1 MTGDVT
7 AAAPKDTRA
16 ATNPLF
22 GDNRL
27 KLGIFAHNGSGG
39 AHTVAPEAY
48 AVTWAQ
54 SLELSRAADAAGFEA
69 IVPFG
74 RWKGY
79 VEGDPE
85 HRSHEC
91 IEPYTWAAAIAQAT
105 RQAAIFTTTHVSTIH
120 PLLAAK
126 QATTIDLVSGG
137 RFAMNVV
144 AGWQANEFKMFG
156 TPLAAHADRYAQAAE
171 WLTLIKRFWTED
183 AEFDF
188 EGDFYRAERAITRPR
203 PVQLPHPP
211 VMNAGSSAAGRRFAA
226 EHADIAF
233 LVLVDNDIETC
244 RAQIAEYRDLAAREY
259 GRELQVWAYTYV
271 IQRDSAAEA
280 EAYERY
286 LADHADKPALE
297 TWMNGLGSMQGV
309 PEEIVAL
316 LRHRSI
322 VGMGGY
328 PLVGTAE
335 QISERMALLAD
346 AGLDGVLLTWV
357 DYADGLARFNADV
370 LPRLEHSGLRAP
382 ARQEGTTDDRA

>member
-1 MTGDVT
+1 MTGEVT
-7 AAAPKDTRA
+7 ARATAKASAAQQPRTE
-16 ATNPLF
+16 TSPLF
-22 GDNRL
+22 GANRL
-27 KLGIFAHNGSGG
+27 KLGIFAHNGSGS

-48 AVTWAQ
+48 AVTWQ
-54 SLELSRAADAAGFEA
+54 QTLELSRTADAAGYEA

-79 VEGDPE
+79 VEGDPD

-91 IEPYTWAAAIAQAT
+91 LEPYTWAAAIAQAT
-105 RQAAIFTTTHVSTIH
+105 EHAAIFTTTHVSTIH

-126 QATTIDLVSGG
+126 QAMTIDLVSGG

-144 AGWQANEFKMFG
+144 AGWQANEFRMFG
-156 TPLAAHADRYAQAAE
+156 APLAAHADRYAQAAE

-183 AEFDF
+183 DEFDF
-188 EGDFYRAERAITRPR
+188 EGDYYRAERAIARPR

-211 VMNAGSSAAGRRFAA
+211 IMNAGSSAAGRRFAA

-244 RAQIAEYRDLAAREY
+244 RAQIAEYRDLAAQEF
-259 GRELQVWAYTYV
+259 GREMQVWAYTYV
-271 IQRDSAAEA
+271 IQRDSTAEA
-280 EAYERY
+280 EAYERH
-286 LADHADKPALE
+286 LVQHVDEPSLD

-309 PEEIVAL
+309 PDEIVAL

-335 QISERMALLAD
+335 QISERLTLLSD

-357 DYADGLARFNADV
+357 DYADGIARFNADV
-370 LPRLEHSGLRAP
+370 LPGLEQSGLRAP
-382 ARQEGTTDDRA
+382 V